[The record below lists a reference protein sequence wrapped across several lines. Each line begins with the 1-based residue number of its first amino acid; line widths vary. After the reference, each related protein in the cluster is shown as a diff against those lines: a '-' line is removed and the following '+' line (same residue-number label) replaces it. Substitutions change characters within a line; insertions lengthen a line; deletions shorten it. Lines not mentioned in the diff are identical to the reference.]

1 MGLQTYT
8 SKRNFH
14 ITPEPP
20 GEKRPRKG
28 GNSFCVQKHD
38 ATRLHY
44 DFRLELDGVLKS
56 WAVTKGPSIDPA
68 DKRLAVRTEDHPLA
82 YGGFEGIIP
91 EGQYG
96 GGTVMLWDTG
106 TWEPVGDP
114 HKGIAEGHLKFEL
127 HGERMHGRW
136 ALVRM
141 KNRKE
146 SDKHENWLLIKDRDD
161 KAATDGAALNFL
173 DDNASSVKTGAS
185 MDDIAAR
192 HDKVWQSKGAQ
203 PATARPHE
211 KRKPK
216 ADTSSAQALAA
227 DYKQVELATLVSEPP
242 EGKDWLHEIKFDGY
256 RILCTVSDRGVIIR
270 TRNGHD
276 WTDKFPAIAE
286 ALSALKVKNA
296 VIDGEAV
303 VLDDKGRSS
312 FQALQHAL
320 GEGGEPSE
328 IQAYFFDILHLN
340 GKNLTGKSLVDRKKF
355 LSKLFRKA
363 PKNSPLH
370 YSDHL
375 QSASDVLTKA
385 CDMGLE
391 GVVSKRKAAP
401 YFRGRSKDWLKS
413 KCNKRQEF
421 VIIGFTHA
429 KNDHRAV
436 GALHIAY
443 MSEGELVY
451 AGKVGTGF
459 SHSMAAQIL
468 KRLGPLT
475 MKEPK
480 TKGITTPALRGAV
493 WVKPQVLCEVS
504 FTEWTETGHI
514 RHPSFEGLRE
524 DKTPAE
530 VTQEQP
536 LQTPLKTP
544 HVLSGYRQ
552 YKEKKEFEVRDV
564 AITHPDRVIF
574 DKEGITKGQLAEYYG
589 AVAPLMIAQIA
600 EHPISLVRC
609 PSGVDGDCFFQ
620 RNPDKYM
627 RTMVKPF
634 SWTHKG
640 TKHEYMYIEDVR
652 GIVFL
657 IQMGVIE
664 IHPWGAPFNRIDYP
678 DRLIFDL
685 DPDEAVD
692 FEAVKLSALDVRAR
706 LKAKGLKSYV
716 KCTGGKG
723 LHIIAPLPGK
733 QKWPEIKAF
742 SAAVAADMVAAAPE
756 AYVATMTKAKRK
768 GKIFVDYFRNDYTAT
783 AIADY
788 SVRARPGAPVAV
800 PLRWEE
806 LRDLKSANAFTIEDV
821 LRRIDKAKP
830 VVPT

>member
-1 MGLQTYT
+1 MGLQTYI

-20 GEKRPRKG
+20 PDRKRHKD
-28 GNSFCVQKHD
+28 GNSFVIQKHD

-56 WAVTKGPSIDPA
+56 WAVTKGPSLDPA

-106 TWEPVGDP
+106 SWEPIGDP
-114 HKGIAEGHLKFEL
+114 HKGLAEGHLKFEL
-127 HGERMHGRW
+127 HGTRMHGRW
-136 ALVRM
+136 ALIRM

-146 SDKHENWLLIKDRDD
+146 SEKRENWLLIKEKDAE
-161 KAATDGAALNFL
+161 AAADAAAQKFL
-173 DDNASSVKTGAS
+173 EKNATSVKTGAT
-185 MDDIAAR
+185 MDEIAAR
-192 HDKVWQSKGAQ
+192 ADDVWQSKGAQ
-203 PATARPHE
+203 PAKTRPHV
-211 KRKPK
+211 KRRPK
-216 ADTSSAQALAA
+216 ADPTAARDLAS
-227 DYKQVELATLVSEPP
+227 DYKQVQLATLVSEPP
-242 EGKDWLHEIKFDGY
+242 AGKDWIHEIKFDGY
-256 RILCTVSDRGVIIR
+256 RVLCTVSDKGVVIR
-270 TRNGHD
+270 TRNGND

-286 ALSALKVKNA
+286 ALSELKVDSA
-296 VIDGEAV
+296 VIDAEAV

-312 FQALQHAL
+312 FQALQQAL
-320 GEGGEPSE
+320 GDSGDNMA
-328 IQAYFFDILHLN
+328 IQAYCFDLLHLN
-340 GKNLTGKSLVDRKKF
+340 GKDLTGKSLADRKKL
-355 LSKLFRKA
+355 LSKLFRKVPA
-363 PKNSPLH
+363 ASHLH

-375 QSASDVLTKA
+375 ESSGDVLTKA
-385 CDMGLE
+385 CEMGLE
-391 GVVSKRKAAP
+391 GVVSKRRSAP

-421 VIIGFTHA
+421 VIIGFTRA
-429 KNDHRAV
+429 KNDHRAI

-459 SHSMAAQIL
+459 THSMAEQIF
-468 KRLGPLT
+468 KRLEPLV

-480 TKGITTPALRGAV
+480 TKDITGPALRGAV

-504 FTEWTETGHI
+504 FTEWTETGHV

-524 DKTPAE
+524 DKKPTE
-530 VTQEQP
+530 VTREQP
-536 LQTPLKTP
+536 VRTPP
-544 HVLSGYRQ
+544 VLSGYKQ
-552 YKEKKEFEVRDV
+552 YKDKNEWNVRDV

-574 DKEGITKGQLAEYYG
+574 TKELITKGQLAEYYG
-589 AVAPLMIAQIA
+589 AVAPLMIRQIA
-600 EHPISLVRC
+600 DHPISLVRC
-609 PSGVDGDCFFQ
+609 PSGIDGECFFQ

-627 RTMVKPF
+627 RTVVKPF
-634 SWTHKG
+634 AWTHNG
-640 TKHEYMYIEDVR
+640 TKHEYLYVEDVR

-664 IHPWGAPFNRIDYP
+664 IHPWGAPYNRIDYP

-692 FEAVKLSALDVRAR
+692 FEAVKLAAQDVRAR
-706 LKAKGLKSYV
+706 LKANGLKSYV

-723 LHIIAPLPGK
+723 LHVISPLPGR
-733 QKWPEIKAF
+733 QKWPEVKAF
-742 SAAVAADMVAAAPE
+742 TAGIAADMVKAAPE

-806 LRDLKSANAFTIEDV
+806 LRDLKSPNAFTMDDV
-821 LRRIDKAKP
+821 LHRIDKHKP
-830 VVPT
+830 IIAT